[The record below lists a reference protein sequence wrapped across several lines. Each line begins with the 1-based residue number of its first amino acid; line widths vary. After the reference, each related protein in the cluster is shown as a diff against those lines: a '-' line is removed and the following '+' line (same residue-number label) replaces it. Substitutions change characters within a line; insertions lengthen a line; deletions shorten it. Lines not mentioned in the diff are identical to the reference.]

1 MTLDL
6 DALDV
11 EAVPRADLPRLL
23 GRVTEIEARIRL
35 RLAEVPTPS
44 PSASRTISADE
55 ASVIAATSK
64 RWLLAN
70 TRGMRFRADLS
81 RKQPRF
87 IEDGLRAWLASRRR
101 A

>member
-1 MTLDL
+1 MTDL

-11 EAVPRADLPRLL
+11 ETMPRADLPRLL

-44 PSASRTISADE
+44 PSTSRTIDADE
-55 ASVIAATSK
+55 AAVIAATSK
-64 RWLLAN
+64 RWIVGH
-70 TRGMRFRADLS
+70 TRGMKFRADLS

-87 IEDGLRAWLASRRR
+87 IEDGLRAWLASRGRS
-101 A
+101 